1 MEPTDNL
8 NAPSALEPSAL
19 AWSVL
24 GRPLNRV
31 EGYEHGR
38 HARTYLCQ
46 CAEAA
51 GIQVKRPERNE
62 VTLEAMRAAGYA
74 DWNKFVRHL
83 PGWHDLY
90 QPIPRSYAEFIG
102 ATEEGVLAAVQADR
116 DAYDRALQVPLH
128 LHTWT
133 LRRIAGFYELRRFPD
148 WCYAQAECLAYVRAM
163 CAQTGQRACIPVPG
177 LKTFWV
183 EDAGTRTEET
193 CYPPGVR
200 FTRSQIIFADDGANE
215 ATMRPA

>member
-1 MEPTDNL
+1 MELPDDPNT
-8 NAPSALEPSAL
+8 PSALEPSAL

-31 EGYEHGR
+31 EGYEHGFQ
-38 HARTYLCQ
+38 ARTYLRQ

-51 GIQVKRPERNE
+51 GIQVEHPVRNE
-62 VTLEAMRAAGYA
+62 VTLAAMRAAGYA

-90 QPIPRSYAEFIG
+90 RPIPRSYAEFIG
-102 ATEEGVLAAVQADR
+102 ATEEGVLAAVRADQ
-116 DAYDRALQVPLH
+116 DAYERALQVPLR

-133 LRRIAGFYELRRFPD
+133 LRRMAGFYELRRFPN
-148 WCYAQAECLAYVRAM
+148 WCHAQAQCLAYVRAV
-163 CAQTGQRACIPVPG
+163 CAQNGQRACINVPG

-193 CYPPGVR
+193 CYGPGVR
-200 FTRSQIIFADDGANE
+200 FTRSQIIFADDGYDQAV
-215 ATMRPA
+215 MRPV